1 MGMEVFLWLITVN
14 GTLRGV
20 NEILGVGWVRYQLP
34 HAFDDVSTPV
44 FDMALVI
51 VNPAHILN
59 RVKFLPPDSLIMWHA
74 RHELLD
80 AISVFVP

>member
-14 GTLRGV
+14 VTLRGV
-20 NEILGVGWVRYQLP
+20 NEILGVGWVRHQLS

-51 VNPAHILN
+51 VNPAHVLN
-59 RVKFLPPDSLIMWHA
+59 SVKFLPPESLIMWHA
-74 RHELLD
+74 HHELLD